1 MGGGGGG
8 APTKKLILTEGQQ
21 GEHHS
26 ACYIGIELGFGVVV
40 FLPMVCTLPAG
51 FFFFLVLL
59 LMKIFDNLTVS
70 VMYIR
75 VPQSI

>member
-1 MGGGGGG
+1 MCVWGGGGG

-26 ACYIGIELGFGVVV
+26 ACYLGIEFGFGVVV
-40 FLPMVCTLPAG
+40 FCPWCVHFQRV
-51 FFFFLVLL
+51 FFVLL
-59 LMKIFDNLTVS
+59 LMNIFDNLTVP

-75 VPQSI
+75 VSQSI